1 MLTSLSRSRCATAL
15 LVLCCSACTASHDA
29 APIAVTLHGQRFTAE
44 LATDEAARE
53 HGLMMRTSLAAD
65 RSMLFVFSDTAPR
78 GFWMKNTL
86 IPLDILYF
94 DADRRLVSTQLDVPP
109 CKADPCPIYPSTG
122 PARYVLE
129 LSAGTVKRIGVRDG
143 DTLAIEGKVGPVD

>member
-1 MLTSLSRSRCATAL
+1 MLKSLLVVAL
-15 LVLCCSACTASHDA
+15 LMLGGHACAASTDA
-29 APIAVTLHGQRFTAE
+29 APVSVTLHGQRFSVE
-44 LATDEAARE
+44 LATNEAARE

-65 RSMLFVFSDTAPR
+65 HGMLFVFPDTAPR

-94 DADRRLVSTQLDVPP
+94 DAQRKLVSAQLDVPP
-109 CKADPCPIYPSTG
+109 CKADPCPIYPSAG

-129 LSAGTVKRIGVRDG
+129 LSAGTARRIGARDG
-143 DTLAIEGKVGPVD
+143 DTLAIDGKLGTVD

>member
-1 MLTSLSRSRCATAL
+1 MPKSLVATSLLA
-15 LVLCCSACTASHDA
+15 LCCSACVSSNEG
-29 APIAVTLHGQRFTAE
+29 APIAVSLHGRRFTTE
-44 LATDEAARE
+44 LSTHEAARE
-53 HGLMMRTSLAAD
+53 HGLMMRTSLAQEHG
-65 RSMLFVFSDTAPR
+65 MLFVFPDTAPR

-94 DADRRLVSTQLDVPP
+94 DAGRKLVSAQQDVPP

-129 LSAGTVKRIGVRDG
+129 LSAGTARRIGVRDG
-143 DTLAIEGKVGPVD
+143 DTLAIEGDVGTVD

>member
-1 MLTSLSRSRCATAL
+1 MLKSMLAASLLMLGGHACATSMEA
-15 LVLCCSACTASHDA
+15 TAVS
-29 APIAVTLHGQRFTAE
+29 VTLHGQRFSVE
-44 LATDEAARE
+44 LATNEAARE

-65 RSMLFVFSDTAPR
+65 HGMLFVFPDTAPR

-94 DADRRLVSTQLDVPP
+94 NADRKLVSAQLDVPP
-109 CKADPCPIYPSTG
+109 CRADPCPVYPSAG

-129 LSAGTVKRIGVRDG
+129 LSAGTVRRIGAHDG
-143 DTLAIEGKVGPVD
+143 DTLAIDGKLGPVD

>member
-1 MLTSLSRSRCATAL
+1 MLKSLVAAL
-15 LVLCCSACTASHDA
+15 LLMLCGHARADTAA
-29 APIAVTLHGQRFTAE
+29 APVTATLHGQRFTVE
-44 LATDEAARE
+44 LATNEAARE
-53 HGLMMRTSLAAD
+53 HGLMMRTSLAPD
-65 RSMLFVFSDTAPR
+65 HGMLFVFPDTAPR

-94 DADRRLVSTQLDVPP
+94 DERRKLVSAQLDVPP

-129 LSAGTVKRIGVRDG
+129 LSAGTIKRIGAHDG
-143 DTLAIEGKVGPVD
+143 DTLAIEGRLGAVD

>member
-1 MLTSLSRSRCATAL
+1 MLKSLLAAAL
-15 LVLCCSACTASHDA
+15 LMLGGHACAASTDV
-29 APIAVTLHGQRFTAE
+29 APLSVTLHGQHFSVE
-44 LATDEAARE
+44 LATNEAARE

-65 RSMLFVFSDTAPR
+65 HGMLFVFPDTAPR

-94 DADRRLVSTQLDVPP
+94 DAERKLVSTQLDVPP
-109 CKADPCPIYPSTG
+109 CKADPCPVYPSAG

-129 LSAGTVKRIGVRDG
+129 LSAGTATRIGVRDG
-143 DTLAIEGKVGPVD
+143 DTLAIDGRLGTVD

>member
-1 MLTSLSRSRCATAL
+1 MPKPLIATSLLT
-15 LVLCCSACTASHDA
+15 LCCSACAPSHDA
-29 APIAVTLHGQRFTAE
+29 APIAVTLHGQRFTTE
-44 LATDEAARE
+44 LATNEVARE
-53 HGLMMRTSLAAD
+53 HGLIMRTSLAAD
-65 RSMLFVFSDTAPR
+65 RGMLFVFPDTAPR

-94 DADRRLVSTQLDVPP
+94 DAERRLVSAQLDVPP

-129 LSAGTVKRIGVRDG
+129 LSAGTAKRIGVRAG
-143 DTLAIEGKVGPVD
+143 DTLAIEGEIGSVE

>member
-1 MLTSLSRSRCATAL
+1 MSKSLIVASLLMLCGHACANTTDTTP
-15 LVLCCSACTASHDA
+15 VR
-29 APIAVTLHGQRFTAE
+29 VTLHGQSFSVE
-44 LATDEAARE
+44 LATNEAARE
-53 HGLMMRTSLAAD
+53 HGLMMRTSLAPD
-65 RSMLFVFSDTAPR
+65 HGMLFVFPDTAPR

-94 DADRRLVSTQLDVPP
+94 DAQHKLVSAQQDVPP
-109 CKADPCPIYPSTG
+109 CKADPCPTYPSVG

-143 DTLAIEGKVGPVD
+143 DTLTIEGKLGTVD

>member
-1 MLTSLSRSRCATAL
+1 MLKSLFVASLLMLGGHACA
-15 LVLCCSACTASHDA
+15 ASTET
-29 APIAVTLHGQRFTAE
+29 APISVTLHGQRFSVE
-44 LATDEAARE
+44 LATHEAARE

-65 RSMLFVFSDTAPR
+65 HGMLFVFPDTAPR

-94 DADRRLVSTQLDVPP
+94 DAQRKLVSAQLDVPP

-129 LSAGTVKRIGVRDG
+129 LSAGTARRIGVRDG
-143 DTLAIEGKVGPVD
+143 DTLAIEGKLGTVD

>member
-1 MLTSLSRSRCATAL
+1 MLKPLTVASLLAL
-15 LVLCCSACTASHDA
+15 ACSACVASHETG
-29 APIAVTLHGQRFTAE
+29 PVAVTLHGQQFTAE

-53 HGLMMRTSLAAD
+53 HGLMMRTALAANHG
-65 RSMLFVFSDTAPR
+65 MLFVFPDTAPR

-94 DADRRLVSTQLDVPP
+94 DAERKLVSAQLDVPP
-109 CKADPCPIYPSTG
+109 CKVDPCPIYPSTG

-129 LSAGTVKRIGVRDG
+129 LSAGTVKRLGVRDG
-143 DTLAIEGKVGPVD
+143 DMLAIRGDVGPVD

>member
-1 MLTSLSRSRCATAL
+1 MLKSLIAASLLMLCSHARADTA
-15 LVLCCSACTASHDA
+15 A
-29 APIAVTLHGQRFTAE
+29 APVTVTLHGQRFSVK
-44 LATDEAARE
+44 LATNEAARE
-53 HGLMMRTSLAAD
+53 HGLMMRTSLAPD
-65 RSMLFVFSDTAPR
+65 HGMLFVFPDTAPR

-94 DADRRLVSTQLDVPP
+94 DEQHKLVSAQLNVPP
-109 CKADPCPIYPSTG
+109 CKAVPCPVYPSAG

-143 DTLAIEGKVGPVD
+143 DTLAIEGKLGAVD

>member
-1 MLTSLSRSRCATAL
+1 MSKPLAVTLLLALS
-15 LVLCCSACTASHDA
+15 CSACSGPHA
-29 APIAVTLHGQRFTAE
+29 AAVTVTLRGQHFTAE
-44 LATDEAARE
+44 LATHEAARE
-53 HGLMMRTSLAAD
+53 RGLMMRTALAAD
-65 RSMLFVFSDTAPR
+65 HGMLFVFPDTAQR

-94 DADRRLVSTQLDVPP
+94 DAKRKLVSAQQNVPP

-129 LSAGTVKRIGVRDG
+129 LPAGTARRIGVRDG
-143 DTLAIEGKVGPVD
+143 DTLAIKGEVGSAD